1 MTGQTPKINPLMIES
16 IKHLSIR
23 AGVSALTQHYELL
36 THDDRPNK
44 KGKLIK
50 CPQCLSIER
59 VKSFSFPEK
68 ICPNCMAVI
77 PKHHWLLDQLRL

>member
-1 MTGQTPKINPLMIES
+1 MIES

-50 CPQCLSIER
+50 CPHCLANER

-68 ICPNCMAVI
+68 TCPNCMAVI